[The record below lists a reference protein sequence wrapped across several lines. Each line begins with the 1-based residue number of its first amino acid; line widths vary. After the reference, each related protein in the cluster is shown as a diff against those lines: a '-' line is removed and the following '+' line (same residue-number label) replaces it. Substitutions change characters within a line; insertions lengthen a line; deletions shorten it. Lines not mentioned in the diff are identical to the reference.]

1 MSVDVVVVAY
11 NSADVLPR
19 CLDAAAKIGGL
30 ATVVVVDHGA
40 DGSAGIA
47 RERGLQAVTNPENP
61 GYGAGQNRGRE
72 MGAAPYVLML
82 NPDAEID
89 AVGVA
94 RGVAVL
100 DARPDVALVQGVIE
114 SDIDGSP
121 ERSSGAM
128 RPIHLWG
135 RALALRIW
143 LDQPLVRRVAA
154 RIPALADHA
163 VRTPNE
169 PTDVSSLAA
178 VAVLARRD
186 AIDAIGGFDEQRYF
200 LYGEDLD
207 LSRRLCEAGW
217 SLVALPDRWAAHRSG
232 ASSAS
237 NWDREVEWWRGTL
250 AYGRRWWATWDV
262 VSGTLA
268 AAVMVA
274 RLIVRRPRSARR
286 ALTIF
291 QSRRFR

>member
-1 MSVDVVVVAY
+1 MSIDVVVVAY

-19 CLDAAAKIGGL
+19 CLDAAAKIDGVE
-30 ATVVVVDHGA
+30 TVVVVDHGG
-40 DGSAGIA
+40 DGSASVA
-47 RERGLQAVTNPENP
+47 QERGVAAITNPGNP
-61 GYGAGQNRGRE
+61 GYGAGQNRGRV
-72 MGAAPYVLML
+72 MGTAPYVLML
-82 NPDAEID
+82 NPDAEIN
-89 AVGVA
+89 AAGVA

-100 DARPDVALVQGVIE
+100 DERPEVALVQGVIE
-114 SDIDGSP
+114 SDIDWTP
-121 ERSSGAM
+121 ERSSGAL

-135 RALALRIW
+135 RALALRMW
-143 LDQPLVRRVAA
+143 LDQPVVRRVAA
-154 RIPALADHA
+154 RIPALTDHA

-186 AIDAIGGFDEQRYF
+186 AIDAIDGFDEQRYF

-207 LSRRLCEAGW
+207 LSRRLREAGW

-250 AYGRRWWATWDV
+250 AYGRRWWSMVDV

-274 RLIVRRPRSARR
+274 RLIIRRPRSTRR

-291 QSRRFR
+291 QPRRLR